1 MPRTGPPPRVE
12 TSLKGCSYIPALDD
26 RTRGTRNLQHFSS
39 NCIIIIILID
49 ETMIVDSQKIENFD
63 SEAIVV
69 REKRNSFREISKK
82 LPRKDA
88 SSIFFLPIVLL
99 LLF

>member
-26 RTRGTRNLQHFSS
+26 RTRGTRNLQLFSS

-49 ETMIVDSQKIENFD
+49 RSNRDEEEKKILFVKFPENYP
-63 SEAIVV
+63 E
-69 REKRNSFREISKK
+69 RMQ
-82 LPRKDA
+82 LYPRT
-88 SSIFFLPIVLL
+88 
-99 LLF
+99 

>member
-1 MPRTGPPPRVE
+1 MPRTGLPPRVE

-26 RTRGTRNLQHFSS
+26 RTRGTRNLQLFSS

-63 SEAIVV
+63 SKAIVV
-69 REKRNSFREISKK
+69 RVKK
-82 LPRKDA
+82 ILFMKSPRKDA
-88 SSIFFLPIVLL
+88 VISSHLR
-99 LLF
+99 